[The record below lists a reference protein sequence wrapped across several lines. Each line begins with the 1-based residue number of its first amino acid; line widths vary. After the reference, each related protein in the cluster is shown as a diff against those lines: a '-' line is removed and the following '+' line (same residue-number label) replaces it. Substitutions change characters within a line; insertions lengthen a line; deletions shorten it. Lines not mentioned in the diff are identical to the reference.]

1 MEGKKI
7 SERQLQAQKYLDEY
21 DIQNVVGE
29 MLNSLLHE
37 KDQHPYV
44 YMIKYLASLMTEDER
59 KEFNLSI
66 PEPYPSAHPVVKF
79 PKFAETCNNLLKET
93 LTKEK
98 FNEVKK
104 VKTKY
109 GNNINSVTKLSE
121 VLPED

>member
-7 SERQLQAQKYLDEY
+7 SERQRQAQKYLDEY

-79 PKFAETCNNLLKET
+79 PKFA
-93 LTKEK
+93 
-98 FNEVKK
+98 
-104 VKTKY
+104 
-109 GNNINSVTKLSE
+109 
-121 VLPED
+121 